1 MSKNFELLQ
10 RAQRDQES
18 IMRPRNSDGAGTP
31 ATQPDGFT
39 NQEALRLVQRVFLV
53 PGPDAPRVVVFSG
66 VDRGDGCSTVCARVA
81 QTLVAEVG
89 QSGTSCI
96 VDADLHNPSL
106 HRYFGLENGPG
117 LAEAVTQTGP
127 VRDFMQQ
134 ADGGKLWV
142 MTSGSAASNAYST
155 LTSEGLAA
163 RLAELRSEFDNVL
176 IDSPAVNLYADAVAL
191 GKLSDGIILVLQSN
205 ATRREAARR
214 AKEIIEVGH
223 VRLLGAVL
231 NKRRFPVPAAIYGK
245 L

>member
-10 RAQRDQES
+10 RVQKDQES
-18 IMRPRNSDGAGTP
+18 VTRARNSGGGYLA
-31 ATQPDGFT
+31 AQPDGFT

-53 PGPDAPRVVVFSG
+53 PGPDAPRVVVFSAVG
-66 VDRGDGCSTVCARVA
+66 PGDGCTTVCARVA
-81 QTLVAEVG
+81 ETLAEEVS

-96 VDADLHNPSL
+96 IDADLRGPSL
-106 HRYFGLENGPG
+106 HRHFGLDNNKG

-127 VRDFMQQ
+127 VRDFMQPV
-134 ADGGKLWV
+134 DGGRLWV
-142 MTSGSAASNAYST
+142 MTAGAGASNVHSL
-155 LTSEGLAA
+155 LTSEALST
-163 RLAELRSEFDNVL
+163 RVAELRSEFDNIL

-223 VRLLGAVL
+223 VKLLGAVL
-231 NKRRFPVPAAIYGK
+231 NKRRFPVPAVIYGK